1 MAGSINTQYILGY
14 ANSVTGIINGI
25 LVPVLLAIAFL
36 VFLNGV
42 YKYFIK
48 GAADS
53 KAQESGR
60 MFIEYGIIGFVVI
73 FAVWGIVWIAID
85 TLNLPNNTSPTP
97 PTIGNATPNTPPASG
112 PPGSQNVVEGGYC
125 NNTAFFCGAG
135 LTCDFTKPQNLGGGT
150 CVK

>member
-14 ANSVTGIINGI
+14 ANSITGIINSI

-97 PTIGNATPNTPPASG
+97 PTINSSGSPAPAITPPNPSIPTPIPSNPSIPA
-112 PPGSQNVVEGGYC
+112 
-125 NNTAFFCGAG
+125 
-135 LTCDFTKPQNLGGGT
+135 
-150 CVK
+150 